1 MQRKAMVIGIKP
13 ECIDDYKKNHANT
26 WPEVL
31 ETISKGNVKNFSIFI
46 HGTILFG
53 YFEYHGNNLDQ
64 DMKKWEENKKMQE
77 WWDIHIPMLEPL
89 EKGNRDD
96 GWIYMEEIFYNK

>member
-13 ECIDDYKKNHANT
+13 ECIEEYKKYHSDP

-31 ETISKGNVKNFSIFI
+31 ECISEGNVKNFSIFI
-46 HGTILFG
+46 HDTILFG
-53 YFEYHGNNLDQ
+53 YFEYHGDNLEA
-64 DMKKWEENKKMQE
+64 DMKKWGENKKMQE

-89 EKGNRDD
+89 EKGKRDD
-96 GWIYMEEIFYNK
+96 GWIYMDEIFHSR